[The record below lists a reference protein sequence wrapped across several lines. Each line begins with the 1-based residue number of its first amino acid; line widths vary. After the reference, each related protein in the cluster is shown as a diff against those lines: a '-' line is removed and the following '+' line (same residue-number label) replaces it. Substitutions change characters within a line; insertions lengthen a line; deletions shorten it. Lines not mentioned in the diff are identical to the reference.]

1 MDNQHTDASKLK
13 LPIAIHQEEGVYGA
27 TIPDLPGC
35 ISCGDTIDEVRSN
48 AREAA
53 ESHLRTL
60 FAMGKLAD
68 INNLTP
74 LEVLKRQQE
83 YENAVWDEIEI
94 SLVIKPLFDASML
107 PAPDETG
114 FFYHPDLPDTGEDE
128 SILPYIQRM
137 GFEASFVS
145 MENDAP
151 AELTDAWY
159 DGEQS
164 APTKWVPSVP
174 EGEGWLL
181 AAKYDTE
188 DGPCAMF
195 VRPMEG

>member
-1 MDNQHTDASKLK
+1 MDRKHTDASKLK
-13 LPIAIHQEEGVYGA
+13 LPIAIHHEDGVYGVS
-27 TIPDLPGC
+27 IPDLPGC
-35 ISCGDTIDEVRSN
+35 ISFGDTLDEAKRN

-60 FAMGKLAD
+60 FAMGELAD

-83 YENAVWDEIEI
+83 YENATWDEIEI

-107 PAPDETG
+107 PAPDEMG

-128 SILPYIQRM
+128 SILPHLQSM
-137 GFEASFVS
+137 GFEASFLF
-145 MENDAP
+145 MEHDAQQ
-151 AELTDAWY
+151 ELNDAWY

>member
-1 MDNQHTDASKLK
+1 MDSKHTDASKLR
-13 LPIAIHQEEGVYGA
+13 LPIAIHQEDGVYGVS
-27 TIPDLPGC
+27 IPDLPGC
-35 ISCGDTIDEVRSN
+35 ISFGDTLDEAKRN

-53 ESHLRTL
+53 ESHLRIL
-60 FAMGKLAD
+60 FAMGELAD

-74 LEVLKRQQE
+74 LEVLKRQQG
-83 YENAVWDEIEI
+83 YENAAWDEIEI
-94 SLVIKPLFDASML
+94 SLVIKPPFDASML
-107 PAPDETG
+107 PAPDEMG

-137 GFEASFVS
+137 GFEASFLF
-145 MENDAP
+145 MEHDAP
-151 AELTDAWY
+151 QELNDAWY